1 MAYSNEYFLIALG
14 FKKKDDPAPFCALG
28 QTYSVNNSIMYGNYW
43 FYDTEDFSINI
54 HDFHMRQDYLFVGET
69 TLLKDVLSVSF
80 IKSVCG
86 ESIHPYR
93 CVHNGCLYTFSKRDG
108 TFRFFLHGGF
118 PYFSVGFEYKKEF
131 LLQNTKQL
139 NIAFEE
145 IQKAFDDL
153 NDLNSAPK
161 IEHIVDE
168 IVAYNTTSPGSEI
181 FYEAKVKEVLSYILK
196 IYFEKKRIPAKR
208 SLADDEALKNVCRY
222 IDDHYAMDLNQSLLC
237 TIAYMGKTKLKQ
249 CFKEKYDMTITEY
262 IQRRRISIAE
272 HMLISTRLKVSEVVR
287 CVGYSSHSRFSALFK
302 KYKGFSPQEFV
313 EFVEDM
319 KKSTQS
325 FED

>member
-1 MAYSNEYFLIALG
+1 M
-14 FKKKDDPAPFCALG
+14 
-28 QTYSVNNSIMYGNYW
+28 
-43 FYDTEDFSINI
+43 
-54 HDFHMRQDYLFVGET
+54 
-69 TLLKDVLSVSF
+69 
-80 IKSVCG
+80 
-86 ESIHPYR
+86 
-93 CVHNGCLYTFSKRDG
+93 
-108 TFRFFLHGGF
+108 
-118 PYFSVGFEYKKEF
+118 
-131 LLQNTKQL
+131 

-272 HMLISTRLKVSEVVR
+272 HMLISTRLKVSEVAR

>member
-1 MAYSNEYFLIALG
+1 M
-14 FKKKDDPAPFCALG
+14 
-28 QTYSVNNSIMYGNYW
+28 
-43 FYDTEDFSINI
+43 
-54 HDFHMRQDYLFVGET
+54 
-69 TLLKDVLSVSF
+69 
-80 IKSVCG
+80 
-86 ESIHPYR
+86 
-93 CVHNGCLYTFSKRDG
+93 
-108 TFRFFLHGGF
+108 
-118 PYFSVGFEYKKEF
+118 
-131 LLQNTKQL
+131 
-139 NIAFEE
+139 
-145 IQKAFDDL
+145 
-153 NDLNSAPK
+153 
-161 IEHIVDE
+161 
-168 IVAYNTTSPGSEI
+168 
-181 FYEAKVKEVLSYILK
+181 
-196 IYFEKKRIPAKR
+196 
-208 SLADDEALKNVCRY
+208 KNVCRY

-272 HMLISTRLKVSEVVR
+272 HMLISTRLKVSEVAR

>member
-1 MAYSNEYFLIALG
+1 
-14 FKKKDDPAPFCALG
+14 
-28 QTYSVNNSIMYGNYW
+28 
-43 FYDTEDFSINI
+43 
-54 HDFHMRQDYLFVGET
+54 MRQDYLFVGET

-131 LLQNTKQL
+131 LLQNTKQF

-181 FYEAKVKEVLSYILK
+181 FYEAKAKEVLSYILK

-222 IDDHYAMDLNQSLLC
+222 IDDHYAMDLKQSLLC

-272 HMLISTRLKVSEVVR
+272 HMLISTRLKVSEVAR